1 MRSSDCVVRQ
11 SFSLPRPAPS
21 RHLSIQSVG
30 SLDFDDYTLNMS
42 RDVRDEPLMESDED
56 EYETSTSTHGSP
68 SRTQTS
74 GKAQTGSRPPS
85 LAFRKKR
92 GLTSQQSVGSS
103 SETFSTS
110 GEDSSDSSS
119 EDDGGQE
126 KQSVVQMEPSS
137 GTDN

>member
-1 MRSSDCVVRQ
+1 
-11 SFSLPRPAPS
+11 
-21 RHLSIQSVG
+21 
-30 SLDFDDYTLNMS
+30 MS
-42 RDVRDEPLMESDED
+42 RDVRDEPLMESDKD

-85 LAFRKKR
+85 LAVRKKR
-92 GLTSQQSVGSS
+92 SLASPQSEGSS
-103 SETFSTS
+103 SETSSTS

-137 GTDN
+137 GG

>member
-1 MRSSDCVVRQ
+1 
-11 SFSLPRPAPS
+11 
-21 RHLSIQSVG
+21 
-30 SLDFDDYTLNMS
+30 MS
-42 RDVRDEPLMESDED
+42 

-92 GLTSQQSVGSS
+92 SLAFPKSEGSFSEAS
-103 SETFSTS
+103 SLS

-126 KQSVVQMEPSS
+126 KQNEQSVVHMEPSS
-137 GTDN
+137 GG